1 MYHGLDSARCPTPS
15 DILDIDKLASTMS
28 ELGNISWIGVY
39 LGAPFETPSPVTKAQ
54 FDAIR
59 SAFPNLRFKFL
70 YVPHPPPYS
79 SGDGFSY
86 AADATAAAIALGVT
100 PDTIYLDIEASWWDN
115 IGNTLMLI
123 GEFTNGLRNRK
134 LTGGLYSSPSG
145 ILHSASLTPTMR
157 PDMVWFADWTDTE
170 PSNLEVPGFPAQ
182 MFDVNQRTWQ
192 WKNSVTIGNGG
203 TYDLNVSDDPG
214 NAFTVSEPTPNPTSK
229 PVEVKPVTTTPE
241 PATSSP
247 FYIKTVENVTPT
259 QNLTVATDA
268 PNCRGVIIST
278 HGVIVFSG
286 LLNKDVSVGSSD
298 STDYAMVFSA
308 PFTFEV
314 TDI

>member
-15 DILDIDKLASTMS
+15 DILDIDKLTSAMS
-28 ELGNISWIGVY
+28 ELGNISWVGVY
-39 LGAPFETPSPVTKAQ
+39 LGAPNETPSPVTKAQ

-79 SGDGFSY
+79 SGEGFSY

-123 GEFTNGLRNRK
+123 GEFTNGLHNRK
-134 LTGGLYSSPSG
+134 ISGGLYSSPSG

-157 PDMVWFADWTDTE
+157 PDMVWFGDWVDTE

-192 WKNSVTIGNGG
+192 WKNSVTIGSGG

-214 NAFTVSEPTPNPTSK
+214 NAFIVSD
-229 PVEVKPVTTTPE
+229 PVREVKPVTNTPE
-241 PATSSP
+241 P
-247 FYIKTVENVTPT
+247 TPT
-259 QNLTVATDA
+259 DVPTPSFEVLHVSRMSLAAGERLVVTAGVRCGVTIVTQGATVAYTGQLEGTYNISNDLPA
-268 PNCRGVIIST
+268 EYVIIAT
-278 HGVIVFSG
+278 LPVTI
-286 LLNKDVSVGSSD
+286 
-298 STDYAMVFSA
+298 YAEDA
-308 PFTFEV
+308 
-314 TDI
+314 

>member
-15 DILDIDKLASTMS
+15 DILDIDKLASAMS

-39 LGAPFETPSPVTKAQ
+39 LGAPNETPSPVTNAQ
-54 FDAIR
+54 FNAIR
-59 SAFPNLRFKFL
+59 SEFPNLRFKFL

-79 SGDGFSY
+79 SGEGFSY

-100 PDTIYLDIEASWWDN
+100 PDTVYLDIEASWWDN

-134 LTGGLYSSPSG
+134 LTAGLYSSPSG

-157 PDMVWFADWTDTE
+157 PDMAWFGDWTNTE

-192 WKNSVTIGNGG
+192 WKNSVTVGSGG

-214 NAFTVSEPTPNPTSK
+214 NAFMVIEPTPKPLPEPTPEPTSK
-229 PVEVKPVTTTPE
+229 GSATMEVSQFTIPAGKSLRITAGVQSYVTVTGAGARVAYTGWLEGQITLNNETTDPIE
-241 PATSSP
+241 
-247 FYIKTVENVTPT
+247 YVI
-259 QNLTVATDA
+259 VATL
-268 PNCRGVIIST
+268 PLTIS
-278 HGVIVFSG
+278 
-286 LLNKDVSVGSSD
+286 
-298 STDYAMVFSA
+298 
-308 PFTFEV
+308 EV
-314 TDI
+314 